1 MKCKLSVI
9 IYDRMSGIGSTLKT
23 DDDICLF
30 CQHICNLT
38 FSFVAPVSAYN
49 CFYHSSHSPFS
60 RNSKNQAAR
69 RQSLF

>member
-49 CFYHSSHSPFS
+49 GTNHLEHPP
-60 RNSKNQAAR
+60 
-69 RQSLF
+69 